1 MKKIAVLLT
10 VFNRKA
16 TTLQGLK
23 SLYKAI
29 EILGEDYS
37 FDIYMTDDGSTD
49 GTAEAVA
56 KEFSDICITK
66 GNGNLFWSGGMRKA
80 WQASIDS
87 GIEYDFFLWF
97 NDDAVLYENA
107 FVILFRAYE
116 KNGPYCIVTGAFCG
130 HDGKASYG
138 GKIDEGNVIEPN
150 GAYQDV
156 ALMNGNFVLVP
167 FSAYSKL
174 GTIDK
179 KFKHGFGDYDYGLRA
194 HKNHIRVVLTAEYVG
209 ICDRHDVEIPN
220 YFSTK
225 YGLLKRLKLSYN
237 PQNSP
242 YYYFIYMFRYEGLL
256 KAIKYFIWRNYYTIF
271 PQLFKVVKADKS

>member
-242 YYYFIYMFRYEGLL
+242 YYYFIFIFRHEGFF
-256 KAIKYFIWRNYYTIF
+256 KAIKYFIWRNYYTLF
-271 PQLFKVVKADKS
+271 PQLFKAAKSNES